1 MGSSTSSKGTAKTGK
16 GQATPSRRKRKA
28 AQQAAAARHR
38 RRQYLVIALAVVG
51 VLGFIVF
58 VSVRSADPSG
68 TTEAE
73 DFDLPSISDDSRVRL
88 ADFEG
93 SPVVVNFFATWCE
106 ACDAELPGF
115 SRVSSELEGEVV
127 FVGVNSQESGR
138 RMELPERHGIEW
150 WPLGRDVGGPF
161 AGGSGLWRDLGG
173 GRGLPGTAFYDEQGS
188 LLSFNPGVLSEVDLR
203 AQLAQYYG
211 VGEVVAGP
219 QAPSAA
225 SETPAPGPTQV
236 PPAPVQGHSN

>member
-1 MGSSTSSKGTAKTGK
+1 MGRSKSPQGASVKSGK
-16 GQATPSRRKRKA
+16 GRATPSRRQRKA
-28 AQQAAAARHR
+28 AQQAAAARGR
-38 RRQYLVIALAVVG
+38 RRQYLVIALAVAG
-51 VLGFIVF
+51 VLGFIVI
-58 VSVRSADPSG
+58 VTLRSADPSG
-68 TTEAE
+68 TTDAEA
-73 DFDLPSISDDSRVRL
+73 FDLPSIKDDSRVVL

-173 GRGLPGTAFYDEQGS
+173 GRGLPGTAFYDAQGA
-188 LLSFNPGVLSEVDLR
+188 LVSFDPGVLSETDLR
-203 AQLAQYYG
+203 ARLAQYYG
-211 VGEVVAGP
+211 VGEAAAGP
-219 QAPSAA
+219 QAPVPAA
-225 SETPAPGPTQV
+225 PAPGPTQL
-236 PPAPVQGHSN
+236 PPAPAQGHTN